1 MHYIMNTRIITS
13 VIAGCAIALAA
24 RAQAVPAY
32 LDDNLPMEERIE
44 DALSR
49 MTLDEKIAL
58 IHAQSKFSTP
68 GCPRLG
74 IPELWMSDGP
84 HGVRMEFTW
93 DDWLH
98 AGWSNDSCTALPA
111 LTCLAATFNSSLA
124 ADYGMTVGR
133 EARFRKKDVMLGPG
147 VNIYRTP
154 LSGRNFEYMGE
165 DPLLASAMVA
175 PYVKALQSNGVAA
188 CLKHFALNNQEHD
201 RDKVNVVVDE
211 RALNEIYLPAF
222 KAGVDAGVWSVMGSY
237 NKYKGTHC
245 THNDTLVNTILK
257 KQWGFDGAFITDW
270 GSAHDTREAALNGLD
285 IEMGS
290 WTNGLTWGVSSAYDN
305 YYMAEPLKKLIVA
318 GEIDPAV
325 VDEKVRRVLRLNFRT
340 NMNRARPYG
349 AMHTPEHLATALH
362 VAQEGI
368 VLLKNDKSFLPVA
381 AGSAK
386 IAVIGENAVKKLS
399 IGGGSS
405 ELKPRVEISPLEGL
419 RIAYGDAVE
428 FSLGYASGEPNY
440 SYELPSPFDADS
452 LRRAALDL
460 AARADIV
467 FFIGGLN
474 KNFTQDCEGDDRR
487 TYDLPF
493 GQNEL
498 IADIVKVNPRTAVVI
513 TSGNAVAM
521 PWLDKVPAVVQSW
534 YLGSM
539 GGVALADVLTGTV
552 NPSGKLPFSIAAKLS
567 DYPAHANEP
576 RTYPGVD
583 DNVYYDEG
591 IMVGYRWHDTRRIP
605 ALFAFGHG
613 LSYTKFAYGRL
624 STDKKTYAPGETIK
638 VSVEVTN
645 TGKVDG
651 AETVQFYVSQ
661 AAPAL
666 ERPVKELKAFDKKFI
681 VRGGKVT
688 CTAEIPVEALAYY
701 DPSQKAWRLDADKY
715 TISAAAASDDV
726 RARTEIRVTENLISL
741 K

>member
-1 MHYIMNTRIITS
+1 MNTRIITS
-13 VIAGCAIALAA
+13 IIAGCAIALAA

-245 THNDTLVNTILK
+245 THNDTLVNIILK

-305 YYMAEPLKKLIVA
+305 YYMAEPIKKLILA
-318 GEIDPAV
+318 AEIEPAV
-325 VDEKVRRVLRLNFRT
+325 VDEKVRRV
-340 NMNRARPYG
+340 
-349 AMHTPEHLATALH
+349 
-362 VAQEGI
+362 I
-368 VLLKNDKSFLPVA
+368 
-381 AGSAK
+381 
-386 IAVIGENAVKKLS
+386 
-399 IGGGSS
+399 
-405 ELKPRVEISPLEGL
+405 
-419 RIAYGDAVE
+419 
-428 FSLGYASGEPNY
+428 
-440 SYELPSPFDADS
+440 
-452 LRRAALDL
+452 
-460 AARADIV
+460 
-467 FFIGGLN
+467 
-474 KNFTQDCEGDDRR
+474 
-487 TYDLPF
+487 
-493 GQNEL
+493 
-498 IADIVKVNPRTAVVI
+498 
-513 TSGNAVAM
+513 
-521 PWLDKVPAVVQSW
+521 
-534 YLGSM
+534 
-539 GGVALADVLTGTV
+539 
-552 NPSGKLPFSIAAKLS
+552 
-567 DYPAHANEP
+567 
-576 RTYPGVD
+576 
-583 DNVYYDEG
+583 
-591 IMVGYRWHDTRRIP
+591 
-605 ALFAFGHG
+605 
-613 LSYTKFAYGRL
+613 
-624 STDKKTYAPGETIK
+624 
-638 VSVEVTN
+638 
-645 TGKVDG
+645 
-651 AETVQFYVSQ
+651 
-661 AAPAL
+661 
-666 ERPVKELKAFDKKFI
+666 
-681 VRGGKVT
+681 
-688 CTAEIPVEALAYY
+688 
-701 DPSQKAWRLDADKY
+701 
-715 TISAAAASDDV
+715 
-726 RARTEIRVTENLISL
+726 
-741 K
+741 